1 VTRILIVED
10 EPAMAAALSDG
21 FSYEGYELEH
31 AGDGEAALDLVR
43 ERSPDLM
50 VLDIMLPKKSGLDVC
65 KELRAEGRDLPII
78 MLTARSQELDKVL
91 GLKLGADDYV
101 TKPFSFAELLAR
113 VEACLRRSGHGAD
126 IAGGDGH
133 LEHGSFGDV
142 TVDFATGELRKA
154 GEAIEASR
162 RELRLL
168 EYLLRHRGEVLSRQ
182 RILDAVWDYDTAPLT
197 RTVDMH
203 VSKLRSKI
211 EDDPADPRWVVT
223 VHRVGYK
230 FMD

>member
-1 VTRILIVED
+1 MTRILIVED
-10 EPAMAAALSDG
+10 EPAMAAALNDG
-21 FSYEGYELEH
+21 FAYEGYDLDL
-31 AGDGEAALDLVR
+31 AQDGEAALAAVR
-43 ERSPDLM
+43 ERAPDLM
-50 VLDIMLPKKSGLDVC
+50 ILDIMLPKKSGLDVC
-65 KELRAEGRDLPII
+65 KELRAEGQDLPII
-78 MLTARSQELDKVL
+78 MLTARTQELDKVL

-113 VEACLRRSGHGAD
+113 VEACLRRSG
-126 IAGGDGH
+126 GGDGQDGH
-133 LEHGSFGDV
+133 LAKGSFGDV
-142 TVDFATGELRKA
+142 TVDFAAGELHKA
-154 GEAIEASR
+154 GEPVEASR

-168 EYLLRHRGEVLSRQ
+168 EYLLRHRGEVLTRQ

-203 VSKLRSKI
+203 VSKLRAKI

-230 FMD
+230 FSE

>member
-1 VTRILIVED
+1 MTRILIVED
-10 EPAMAAALSDG
+10 EPAMASALMDG
-21 FSYEGYELEH
+21 FGYEGYELELVS
-31 AGDGEAALDLVR
+31 DGEAALDAAR
-43 ERSPDLM
+43 ERPPALM
-50 VLDIMLPKKSGLDVC
+50 ILDVMLPKKSGLDVC
-65 KELRAEGRDLPII
+65 KELRAEGSELPII

-113 VEACLRRSGHGAD
+113 VEACLRR
-126 IAGGDGH
+126 AGRGVPAAAEP
-133 LEHGSFGDV
+133 LERGVFGDV
-142 TVDFATGELRKA
+142 SVDFEQGELRKG
-154 GEAIEASR
+154 GELIECSR

-168 EYLLRHRGEVLSRQ
+168 EYFLRHRGEVLSRQ

-203 VSKLRSKI
+203 VSKLRGKVETDAANPQWI
-211 EDDPADPRWVVT
+211 VT

-230 FMD
+230 FNG